1 VISLWRISNH
11 ADLEGVGGEV
21 ASGRWHRAERGKR
34 IVYLAEHPAL
44 ALLEVLVNLKGD
56 PRKFP
61 DQYQLS
67 KVNVSSDVYARMESI
82 TRLSSDWLDNT
93 ELTRNI
99 GDDILSKGQTV
110 LAKVPSAVC
119 PESFNYLLNPLGPD
133 AVSGVSVEWSRKVT
147 YDKRLFHIY
156 P

>member
-11 ADLEGVGGEV
+11 ADLEGIGGEM
-21 ASGRWHRAERGKR
+21 ANGRWHRAERGKR

-61 DQYQLS
+61 DHYQLS
-67 KVNVSSDVYARMESI
+67 KVSVASDVYARMEPV
-82 TRLSSDWLDNT
+82 THLSADWIDNV

-99 GDDILSKGQTV
+99 GDDILSKGRAP
-110 LAKVPSAVC
+110 LIKVPSAVC
-119 PESFNYLLNPLGPD
+119 PESFNYLLNPIAPD
-133 AVSGVSVEWSRKVT
+133 AASGVSVEWSRRVT